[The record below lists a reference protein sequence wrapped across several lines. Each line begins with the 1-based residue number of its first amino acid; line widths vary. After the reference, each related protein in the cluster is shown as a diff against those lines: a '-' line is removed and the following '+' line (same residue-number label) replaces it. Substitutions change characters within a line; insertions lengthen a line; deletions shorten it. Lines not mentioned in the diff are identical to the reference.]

1 MHVPLSGLL
10 LLVGAVRARRL
21 SAPNPKP
28 HTAHDAKSQVETFPD
43 KHESVED
50 FLETLK
56 YAFLYAKT
64 VTLGP
69 THWPKTNAV
78 MLRNRRIGCSMSGLA
93 QVTTLLWW
101 WCRIA
106 SKAKRSEGSHEPTK
120 STSMTPLLF
129 P

>member
-1 MHVPLSGLL
+1 MSTQHIPTRTNKIKSRLTLE
-10 LLVGAVRARRL
+10 LV
-21 SAPNPKP
+21 STHPNTNK
-28 HTAHDAKSQVETFPD
+28 QVETFPD

-69 THWPKTNAV
+69 THWPKTNSV

-93 QVTTLLWW
+93 QVCAASPLVGGGVFYA
-101 WCRIA
+101 RICIYD
-106 SKAKRSEGSHEPTK
+106 TNL
-120 STSMTPLLF
+120 TSRI
-129 P
+129 

>member
-1 MHVPLSGLL
+1 MEQTLESFELCC
-10 LLVGAVRARRL
+10 LVRCVRVVMGRWGRHGANHPTDSFL
-21 SAPNPKP
+21 PFTPTHKQKM
-28 HTAHDAKSQVETFPD
+28 TQVETFPD

-69 THWPKTNAV
+69 THWPKTNSV

-93 QVTTLLWW
+93 QV
-101 WCRIA
+101 R
-106 SKAKRSEGSHEPTK
+106 GV
-120 STSMTPLLF
+120 TSLGGDCAIFVVSL
-129 P
+129 

>member
-1 MHVPLSGLL
+1 MRCDVM
-10 LLVGAVRARRL
+10 
-21 SAPNPKP
+21 
-28 HTAHDAKSQVETFPD
+28 QVETFPD

-93 QVTTLLWW
+93 QVHTRRGSMEWVDGMGRRTTHTQS
-101 WCRIA
+101 A
-106 SKAKRSEGSHEPTK
+106 
-120 STSMTPLLF
+120 
-129 P
+129 

>member
-1 MHVPLSGLL
+1 M
-10 LLVGAVRARRL
+10 
-21 SAPNPKP
+21 
-28 HTAHDAKSQVETFPD
+28 TQVETFPD

-69 THWPKTNAV
+69 THWPKTNSV

-93 QVTTLLWW
+93 QV
-101 WCRIA
+101 R
-106 SKAKRSEGSHEPTK
+106 GV
-120 STSMTPLLF
+120 TSLGGDCAMFFVSL
-129 P
+129 

>member
-1 MHVPLSGLL
+1 M
-10 LLVGAVRARRL
+10 
-21 SAPNPKP
+21 
-28 HTAHDAKSQVETFPD
+28 TQVETFPD

-93 QVTTLLWW
+93 QV
-101 WCRIA
+101 RN
-106 SKAKRSEGSHEPTK
+106 G
-120 STSMTPLLF
+120 
-129 P
+129 

>member
-1 MHVPLSGLL
+1 MAYH
-10 LLVGAVRARRL
+10 
-21 SAPNPKP
+21 
-28 HTAHDAKSQVETFPD
+28 QVETFPD

-93 QVTTLLWW
+93 QVIRHNLGAGRRWEWVAL
-101 WCRIA
+101 
-106 SKAKRSEGSHEPTK
+106 E
-120 STSMTPLLF
+120 TSRPQHHRH
-129 P
+129 